1 MSIDV
6 TVSGLNTEVE
16 VTLGTIQETITAD
29 IGEFT
34 IIDHEA
40 YSGVY
45 EVTPDGSTQTLD
57 TDNKVL
63 TKDVTV
69 NPIPYYE
76 TSNPSGTT
84 VFIGG

>member
-1 MSIDV
+1 MAIDV
-6 TVSGLNTEVE
+6 TVSGLNTEAE
-16 VTLGTIQETITAD
+16 VAMSEMSQTIDVD

-63 TKDVTV
+63 TRDVTV

>member
-1 MSIDV
+1 MAIDV

-16 VTLGTIQETITAD
+16 VTMSEMSQTIDVD

-63 TKDVTV
+63 TRDVTV